1 MIKNYN
7 NRELSNNGIDEKNHL
22 FYQVWKELTDKR
34 TFDSYQYKLFNVV
47 DGTKELI
54 HNIERFLENM
64 VLTTHSID
72 SVKNELMKEINRD
85 IVLRSKFHSLRNC
98 MLSTLGTKYNT
109 NFNYKALLYK
119 MNFYLHELEKV
130 YDEALIECLCDSIND
145 SEEDNVIR
153 LTSVFISRCVN
164 ERWSATALYNKLDSN
179 KDDINTFLKKIF
191 YSQKSNYVVLFPFR
205 LKILPPTGKTKE
217 ESRAYVIEQMKK
229 FNVLVYSKYDT
240 AQEFKNI
247 DHDLLKSDEYMI
259 IKCIAKDI
267 FTASHNAIIEISNML
282 NMFGFFSVIEPW
294 NISNQTWIVYNSDH
308 PYTKQLGTNDIY
320 ETYEYLDSSSNVYSR
335 AEKIINSTLSDT
347 EFVQKLLSSYNYA
360 TLSRLSVSVEEKFIN
375 MWIAIESLA
384 RLDSHDNI
392 IGNIINNVS
401 SACSIRYIYKEIR
414 NFIEDCFRCGISLV
428 FDEITI
434 NRNEPNKEVSVQNM
448 INVFRNDT
456 IYSELYTRC
465 EVCSLLKNR
474 CMKFN
479 ILLNDE
485 KELINQI
492 KSHHQ
497 TIRWHLDRLYRIRNE
512 IAHSAN
518 KQFISV
524 INYTEHLYDYLAT
537 YISELVRFSVEK
549 DITNMG
555 QLSAAIIDNYNQFIF
570 VADEKKL
577 TPKQDYLKKVWSTG
591 IMDFI

>member
-1 MIKNYN
+1 MIKSYN
-7 NRELSNNGIDEKNHL
+7 NSELSNDGIDEKNYL
-22 FYQVWKELTDKR
+22 FYQVWKELTNKK
-34 TFDSYQYKLFNVV
+34 TFDSYQYKMFNVV

-64 VLTTHSID
+64 VITTHSID
-72 SVKNELMKEINRD
+72 SVKCELMKEINRD
-85 IVLRSKFHSLRNC
+85 IVLRDNFYNLKNC
-98 MLSTLGTKYNT
+98 MLKTLGAKYNT

-119 MNFYLHELEKV
+119 MGFYLHELEKT
-130 YDEALIECLCDSIND
+130 YDEALIECLCNSINN

-153 LTSVFISRCVN
+153 LTSVFISRCIN
-164 ERWSATALYNKLDSN
+164 KGWSATALYKKLNSN
-179 KDDINTFLKKIF
+179 KDDINIFLNKIF
-191 YSQKSNYVVLFPFR
+191 YLKKSNYVVLFPFR

-217 ESRAYVIEQMKK
+217 ESRAYVIEQMEK
-229 FNVLVYSKYDT
+229 FNVSVKSKDET

-247 DHDLLKSDEYMI
+247 DSNLLKSEEYMMI
-259 IKCIAKDI
+259 ECIAKDI

-282 NMFGFFSVIEPW
+282 NIFGFFSVIEPW
-294 NISNQTWIVYNSDH
+294 NISNQTWIVYNSDCS
-308 PYTKQLGTNDIY
+308 YTKQLGTNDIY
-320 ETYEYLDSSSNVYSR
+320 DTYEYLDSSSNVYSR
-335 AEKIINSTLSDT
+335 VEKIVNSCSDNT
-347 EFVQKLLSSYNYA
+347 EFVQKLLSAFNYA

-375 MWIAIESLA
+375 MWIAIESLT

-401 SACSIRYIYKEIR
+401 SACSIRYVYKEIR

-428 FDEITI
+428 FDGVTI
-434 NRNEPNKEVSVQNM
+434 NRNEPNKEVLVQNM
-448 INVFRNDT
+448 INVFRNND

-474 CMKFN
+474 CKKFN

-485 KELINQI
+485 KELISKI

-518 KQFISV
+518 KQFIYV
-524 INYTEHLYDYLAT
+524 INYTEHLYDYIAT

-555 QLSAAIIDNYNQFIF
+555 QLSAVIADNYNQFVF

-577 TPKQDYLKKVWSTG
+577 TPKRDYLKKVWSTG